1 MNLAAKMWY
10 VQYVRWKK
18 KKKIEVIVK
27 NKKQNKK
34 KQKKRKPVMHRHGFL
49 MFSDGKSHQ
58 YFLVLLHLLLFL
70 DWLCSV

>member
-1 MNLAAKMWY
+1 MYSMCAE
-10 VQYVRWKK
+10 KK
-18 KKKIEVIVK
+18 EVIVK

-34 KQKKRKPVMHRHGFL
+34 KKRKPVMHRHGFL

-70 DWLCSV
+70 D